1 MHNVKME
8 FYVKLDVKFGFP
20 MLKNLSLAVSAITF
34 VIFCILELYFMYAYT
49 RWRMAQRQL
58 SAPKISDFI
67 CQFQVEGAS
76 RN

>member
-34 VIFCILELYFMYAYT
+34 VIFCILELCFMYAYT
-49 RWRMAQRQL
+49 IWRVAQGQL
-58 SAPKISDFI
+58 PEPKKRDFI